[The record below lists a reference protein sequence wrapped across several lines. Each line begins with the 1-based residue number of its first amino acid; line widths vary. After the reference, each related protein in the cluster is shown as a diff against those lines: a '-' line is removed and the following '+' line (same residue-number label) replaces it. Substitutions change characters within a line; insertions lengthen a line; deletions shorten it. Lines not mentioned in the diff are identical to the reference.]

1 MQHTVILTGLL
12 VLIGLLAP
20 AGMAAPEPGTL
31 PPVEFLQLS
40 PGQEALTPEQ
50 ALSHEGW
57 QPLPGSTP
65 NFGYVTDVFW
75 YRMDL
80 PDGASRRILEIAY
93 PHLDDVRFWL
103 VTDGRPGAAEQTGD
117 RLPFDQRPLPHPSFL
132 FPIEATQGDH
142 HQLLL
147 RVQTEGAHHV
157 PFQLFDNLELFLK
170 LSTEGQLHS
179 LYYGTL
185 ITITLFTL
193 VAFLTLRE
201 KIYLYYLASIGS
213 FLLLLASL
221 RGVTFPLLWPDSPAL
236 QNYSILIAIPL
247 CLISMLLFSRT
258 FLHLRQVGGC
268 IHRSVQVLL
277 LLGTLSLLGVFVLDY
292 NLSIWLSVS
301 LALIS
306 CLFFAVAGPIL
317 WFRGQPQAGMYT
329 LAWGA
334 LALGGLITG
343 ANMYGLLPNGFVT
356 TYGVQLGS
364 TLQAVVLTI
373 ALARRIYQ
381 ERESRVRSREAELTA
396 LSAQRRAEQRV
407 MDQAMRDSITGLPN
421 RACFELNASE
431 QLSLGQHRR
440 WAVCVVRIESL
451 AAVTKTLGHRNSDR
465 LLELITLRLQQI
477 ARELPGITQIGA
489 RERDC
494 LATLEPSTFAV
505 LLNIDH
511 ARASP
516 DQTARTVDQLWEPID
531 YLGMQVPMD
540 CQVGVAMYPE
550 HGKDLNNLV
559 RQAYVAQEAPE
570 AREKGLAYYDP
581 ARDPYSPERLT
592 LVTELRRAL
601 DDNQLALWY
610 QPKRCLRSGDIVG
623 AEALIRW
630 PARQETVPAD
640 LLVAVAEQS
649 GLIRPLTR
657 WVMEN
662 ALQARETLVAEGLNL
677 TVSVNISP
685 NNLREPDFP
694 LFVKRL
700 MTSYRQH
707 QGRLIL
713 EVTETSMMQDPENS
727 LRTLRSL
734 DAAGIPLAIDDFG
747 SGYSSLSYLKQLPAC
762 EVKIDRSLIT
772 DLRLHPDDRI
782 IVKTTIDMCHNLGY
796 RVVAEGVEDE
806 DTAELLRGMNCDMI
820 QGYVLARPK
829 PLADLISQLRPK
841 AGFASHGR
849 H

>member
-1 MQHTVILTGLL
+1 
-12 VLIGLLAP
+12 
-20 AGMAAPEPGTL
+20 
-31 PPVEFLQLS
+31 
-40 PGQEALTPEQ
+40 
-50 ALSHEGW
+50 
-57 QPLPGSTP
+57 
-65 NFGYVTDVFW
+65 
-75 YRMDL
+75 
-80 PDGASRRILEIAY
+80 
-93 PHLDDVRFWL
+93 
-103 VTDGRPGAAEQTGD
+103 
-117 RLPFDQRPLPHPSFL
+117 
-132 FPIEATQGDH
+132 
-142 HQLLL
+142 
-147 RVQTEGAHHV
+147 
-157 PFQLFDNLELFLK
+157 
-170 LSTEGQLHS
+170 
-179 LYYGTL
+179 
-185 ITITLFTL
+185 
-193 VAFLTLRE
+193 
-201 KIYLYYLASIGS
+201 
-213 FLLLLASL
+213 
-221 RGVTFPLLWPDSPAL
+221 
-236 QNYSILIAIPL
+236 
-247 CLISMLLFSRT
+247 
-258 FLHLRQVGGC
+258 
-268 IHRSVQVLL
+268 
-277 LLGTLSLLGVFVLDY
+277 
-292 NLSIWLSVS
+292 
-301 LALIS
+301 
-306 CLFFAVAGPIL
+306 
-317 WFRGQPQAGMYT
+317 
-329 LAWGA
+329 
-334 LALGGLITG
+334 
-343 ANMYGLLPNGFVT
+343 MYGLLPNGFVT

-505 LLNIDH
+505 LLNVDH

-516 DQTARTVDQLWEPID
+516 AQTARTVDQLWEPID

-540 CQVGVAMYPE
+540 CQVGVALYPE

-570 AREKGLAYYDP
+570 ARENGLAYYDP

-601 DDNQLALWY
+601 DGGQLALWY
-610 QPKRCLRSGDIVG
+610 QPKQCLRSGEIVG

-630 PARQETVPAD
+630 PARQETVPAE
-640 LLVAVAEQS
+640 LLVAAAEQS

-657 WVMEN
+657 WVLEN
-662 ALQARETLVAEGLNL
+662 ALQARDALVAEGLDL
-677 TVSVNISP
+677 TVSINISP

-694 LFVKRL
+694 LFVQRL
-700 MTSYRQH
+700 MTSHHQH
-707 QGRLIL
+707 RGRLIL

-727 LRTLRSL
+727 LRTLRTL

-772 DLRLHPDDRI
+772 DLRVHPDDRI

-796 RVVAEGVEDE
+796 QVVAEGVEDE
-806 DTAELLRGMNCDMI
+806 DTAELLREMNCDMI
-820 QGYVLARPK
+820 QGYVLARPT
-829 PLADLISQLRPK
+829 PLADLISQLQPK
-841 AGFASHGR
+841 AGFVR
-849 H
+849 HRRH